1 LSLPPNITLI
11 FSCRWGRPSQA
22 REFERAG
29 FHGTLVGGGAG
40 NRKWSAH
47 KAARKRTIAAPIA
60 SYLSNSPILLG
71 RAAGGRRGS
80 PRSDGVGCSAMSF
93 LLVVRGSRVSPAP
106 RTPAVCPEGQGQAAP
121 TARPASL
128 SPHIRTS
135 PASTR
140 QQAEGA
146 LNKARSRQQPISIGG
161 SADCWLA

>member
-1 LSLPPNITLI
+1 MLSLPPDITLI
-11 FSCRWGRPSQA
+11 FFCRWGRPSRA

-40 NRKWSAH
+40 NRKWTTH

-93 LLVVRGSRVSPAP
+93 LLVRGSRVSAAP
-106 RTPAVCPEGQGQAAP
+106 RTPALCQRGRGK
-121 TARPASL
+121 RHRLRGLPA